1 MTELVKAL
9 RDAYEETDTVYF
21 HHEQGG
27 KRMSELKRCCENCGN
42 IRCASSVV
50 AYWWDECVESNF
62 ENHWMP
68 LPEPPEGATTC
79 SD

>member
-1 MTELVKAL
+1 
-9 RDAYEETDTVYF
+9 
-21 HHEQGG
+21 
-27 KRMSELKRCCENCGN
+27 MSELKKCCENCGN

-68 LPEPPEGATTC
+68 LPEPPKDKREAHH
-79 SD
+79 D